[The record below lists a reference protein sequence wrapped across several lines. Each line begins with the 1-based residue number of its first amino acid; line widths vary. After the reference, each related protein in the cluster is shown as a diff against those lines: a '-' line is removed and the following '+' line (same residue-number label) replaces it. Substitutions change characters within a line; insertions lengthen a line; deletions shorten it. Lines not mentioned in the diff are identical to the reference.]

1 MPLHPLT
8 NGLYL
13 RNNLSK
19 IQGRAYEINP
29 EEYEST
35 GKNWNALYLND
46 DNVSYFDSFGVKSI
60 PQKIENS

>member
-19 IQGRAYEINP
+19 IQDRANEINP

-35 GKNWNALYLND
+35 GKNWKALYLND

>member
-19 IQGRAYEINP
+19 IQDRAYEINP

-35 GKNWNALYLND
+35 GKNWNALYLID

-60 PQKIENS
+60 LQKIENS